1 MIFLFTFHTK
11 IIYFN
16 SQIFSAFKTV
26 DTEETDLVHF
36 LREKQFTGVVT
47 IVCPD
52 VDDLIKVEETLKNC
66 SIEEYRKCVVYNPF
80 QPHNSEDT
88 VITSFIDNL
97 WEHETKSDITG
108 KLY

>member
-1 MIFLFTFHTK
+1 MSLLLHLK
-11 IIYFN
+11 DSII
-16 SQIFSAFKTV
+16 SDDKMRGKARP
-26 DTEETDLVHF
+26 DLVHF

-52 VDDLIKVEETLKNC
+52 VDDLINVEETLKNC

-80 QPHNSEDT
+80 QPHNSGDT

-97 WEHETKSDITG
+97 WEHEAKSDIKG
-108 KLY
+108 KLYIFK

>member
-1 MIFLFTFHTK
+1 MRMNLISISDDK
-11 IIYFN
+11 MRGK
-16 SQIFSAFKTV
+16 AKP
-26 DTEETDLVHF
+26 DLVHF

-47 IVCPD
+47 ILCPD
-52 VDDLIKVEETLKNC
+52 VDDLINVEEILKNC
-66 SIEEYRKCVVYNPF
+66 SIEEYRNCVVYNPY